1 VPSRVLP
8 SRVVLAR
15 VQLTLA
21 AVLALVALVLGATL
35 IVGDGAGSEAPE
47 AFTVSPSG
55 FAGAVSPPGARA
67 PDFRLRDQD
76 GAIVTLAAER
86 GRVTV
91 LTFLY
96 TTCQDTCPIAA
107 SQILGALE
115 ELGQS
120 GKDVGALAVSV
131 DPAHDTAARAR
142 TFLLDRRLTGRMR
155 FALGDEARLRPVW
168 RAYGIQPQ
176 GRDPDAKDYEHS
188 ARVVLVDKRG
198 FQRVAFPLDQLTPPA
213 LAHDIRRLQAE

>member
-1 VPSRVLP
+1 M
-8 SRVVLAR
+8 VLAR
-15 VQLTLA
+15 VQLSLA
-21 AVLALVALVLGATL
+21 AALALVALVLGAVLLAADEGENAT
-35 IVGDGAGSEAPE
+35 VQP
-47 AFTVSPSG
+47 FTVSPSG

-67 PDFRLRDQD
+67 ADFRLRDQD
-76 GAIVTLAAER
+76 GATVTLGAER

-96 TTCQDTCPIAA
+96 TTCEDTCPIAA

-115 ELGQS
+115 ELGPG
-120 GKDVGALAVSV
+120 GKEVGALAVSV

-142 TFLLDRRLTGRMR
+142 RFLLGRGLTGRMR

-168 RAYGIQPQ
+168 RAYGIKPQ
-176 GRDPDAKDYEHS
+176 GPDPDAEDYEHS
-188 ARVVLVDKRG
+188 ARVVLVDERG
-198 FQRVAFPLDQLTPPA
+198 FQRVAFPLEQLTPPA

>member
-1 VPSRVLP
+1 
-8 SRVVLAR
+8 VLAR
-15 VQLTLA
+15 VQLSLA
-21 AVLALVALVLGATL
+21 AVLAVLALVLGAAL
-35 IVGDGAGSEAPE
+35 LFGDERQDATPQP
-47 AFTVSPSG
+47 FTVSPSG

-67 PDFRLRDQD
+67 AGFRLRDQD
-76 GAIVTLAAER
+76 GALATLAAER

-96 TTCQDTCPIAA
+96 TTCEDTCPIAA

-115 ELGQS
+115 ELGPS
-120 GKDVGALAVSV
+120 GKDVAALAVSV

-142 TFLLDRRLTGRMR
+142 RFLLARGLTGRMR
-155 FALGDEARLRPVW
+155 FALGDEAQLRPVW
-168 RAYGIQPQ
+168 GAYGVQPQ
-176 GRDPDAKDYEHS
+176 GPDPDAEDYEHS

-198 FQRVAFPLDQLTPPA
+198 FQRVAFPIDQLTPPA